1 MAERRLFLS
10 VFSFEQTAPFS
21 TCQTFQRAGVLKM
34 NSGSKGEIMNQP
46 TTPTTPTT
54 QYKCK
59 PPCNKSFKTEAELR
73 EHEKTC
79 KGGSGQK
86 KT

>member
-1 MAERRLFLS
+1 MDQ
-10 VFSFEQTAPFS
+10 QT
-21 TCQTFQRAGVLKM
+21 G
-34 NSGSKGEIMNQP
+34 
-46 TTPTTPTT
+46 

-59 PPCNKSFKTEAELR
+59 LCNKSFKTEAELR

-86 KT
+86 KP

>member
-1 MAERRLFLS
+1 MQPLGLS
-10 VFSFEQTAPFS
+10 VFSFEQTAPSS
-21 TCQTFQRAGVLKM
+21 TCQTSQRAGILKM

-46 TTPTTPTT
+46 TTPTTG
-54 QYKCK
+54 YKCK
-59 PPCNKSFKTEAELR
+59 VCNKSFKTEAELR

-79 KGGSGQK
+79 KGGSGPK

>member
-1 MAERRLFLS
+1 MQPLGLS

-21 TCQTFQRAGVLKM
+21 TCQTSQRAGGLKM
-34 NSGSKGEIMNQP
+34 NSGSKGAFMDQQ
-46 TTPTTPTT
+46 TG

-59 PPCNKSFKTEAELR
+59 MCSKSFKSVAELR

>member
-1 MAERRLFLS
+1 
-10 VFSFEQTAPFS
+10 
-21 TCQTFQRAGVLKM
+21 
-34 NSGSKGEIMNQP
+34 MNQ
-46 TTPTTPTT
+46 PTTPTT